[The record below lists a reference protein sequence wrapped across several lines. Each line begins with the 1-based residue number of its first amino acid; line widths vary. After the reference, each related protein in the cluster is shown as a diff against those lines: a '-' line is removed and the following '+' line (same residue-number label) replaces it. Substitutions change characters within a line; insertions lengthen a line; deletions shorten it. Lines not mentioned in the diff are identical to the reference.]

1 MEEDIT
7 IDWETFVKSQLHWIR
22 VVYKVEGR
30 QENLQEICN
39 LYKEFADKK
48 RPVMETDEKPGWEG
62 NIILA
67 LGIDYGESNLC
78 GNILHCDL
86 KNEVL
91 EIEAEEVAFITDFKI
106 LVENHYK
113 DMKVYFITEDN
124 EGDIY
129 TTNDAYLKY
138 FHGLPSDYIVVP

>member
-1 MEEDIT
+1 MEEDKT

-22 VVYKVEGR
+22 VVYKIVGR
-30 QENLQEICN
+30 QENLQEIYN

-48 RPVMETDEKPGWEG
+48 RPAMEDDEEPGWEG

-67 LGIDYGESNLC
+67 LSIDYCESNLC

-138 FHGLPSDYIVVP
+138 FHGLPSNYIVVP

>member
-48 RPVMETDEKPGWEG
+48 RPVM
-62 NIILA
+62 
-67 LGIDYGESNLC
+67 
-78 GNILHCDL
+78 
-86 KNEVL
+86 
-91 EIEAEEVAFITDFKI
+91 
-106 LVENHYK
+106 
-113 DMKVYFITEDN
+113 
-124 EGDIY
+124 
-129 TTNDAYLKY
+129 
-138 FHGLPSDYIVVP
+138 

>member
-30 QENLQEICN
+30 QEDLQEIYN

-48 RPVMETDEKPGWEG
+48 RPAMEDDEEPGWEG
-62 NIILA
+62 NIILD

-86 KNEVL
+86 KDGVL
-91 EIEAEEVAFITDFKI
+91 KMEAKEVAFITDFKI

-113 DMKVYFITEDN
+113 DLKVYFITEDK

-129 TTNDAYLKY
+129 TTNDAYRKY

>member
-30 QENLQEICN
+30 QEDLQEICN

-48 RPVMETDEKPGWEG
+48 RPVMETDEEPGWEG

-67 LGIDYGESNLC
+67 LGIDYGDCNLC
-78 GNILHCDL
+78 GTFSIVTL
-86 KNEVL
+86 KMEFSKWKL
-91 EIEAEEVAFITDFKI
+91 RKSHSSPISRFWLKITTK
-106 LVENHYK
+106 
-113 DMKVYFITEDN
+113 T
-124 EGDIY
+124 
-129 TTNDAYLKY
+129 
-138 FHGLPSDYIVVP
+138 